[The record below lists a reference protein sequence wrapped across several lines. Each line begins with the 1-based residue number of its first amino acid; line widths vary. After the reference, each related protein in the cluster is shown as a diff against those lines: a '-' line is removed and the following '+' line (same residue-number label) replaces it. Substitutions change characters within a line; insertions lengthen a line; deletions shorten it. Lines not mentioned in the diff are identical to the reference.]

1 MAFPGDHQIRVQSTP
16 GSGGAFVPP
25 PAPLLTKGRSP
36 TRPLRT
42 PAKREASG
50 SLCSS
55 WTEEQDLWAL
65 ASVSTCPELRAQRQG
80 GPGAQRRARS
90 LPAPTNPSCCCH
102 PASIPLR
109 FGPPFAPPSS
119 LPPSPPCYFLCTK
132 LVNSYFTFTC
142 KCVNLH
148 LHSKLEN
155 CNMILF
161 SITSYK

>member
-80 GPGAQRRARS
+80 GPGAQRRARVS
-90 LPAPTNPSCCCH
+90 PPPPTQLLLPSCLH
-102 PASIPLR
+102 PSPLR
-109 FGPPFAPPSS
+109 SS
-119 LPPSPPCYFLCTK
+119 LCSSVLPPSFPSLLFFMHK
-132 LVNSYFTFTC
+132 V
-142 KCVNLH
+142 
-148 LHSKLEN
+148 SKQ
-155 CNMILF
+155 LF
-161 SITSYK
+161 YIYM